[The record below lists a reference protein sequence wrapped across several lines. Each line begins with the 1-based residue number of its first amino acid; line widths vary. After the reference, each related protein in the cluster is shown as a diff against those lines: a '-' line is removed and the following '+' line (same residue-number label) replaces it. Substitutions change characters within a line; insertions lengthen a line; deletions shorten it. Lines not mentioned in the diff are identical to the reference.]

1 MQTNEQKKVIRD
13 EYDGITDYGWKII
26 LRCVLW
32 GLLWIV
38 LLCTGCSGF
47 FTVKSTER
55 AVVSQWWAV
64 NRKAGEWLHFKVPL
78 METVKFYSIVPQ
90 QMSMRIPVWDAWAIT
105 KDNQTIWVDM
115 TIFYRYDDEDII
127 NIAKNY
133 STKVLEENLKQ
144 NVTKAFKES
153 VGKLT
158 IFDVAE
164 KQNELNTSTLE
175 LAKKYVNHYPVTI
188 DDIQITNYDW
198 SAEFDKQIQETMKI
212 AQEAK
217 QQEQNLKKIE
227 IEAQQQVK
235 QAEAEKQARIIKAE
249 AEKEA
254 QELAAEALRIK
265 WEWEK
270 AYNDLI
276 TSKQVNMEYQIKMRE
291 LDIEEQRVKKWNGQ
305 YVSTNNYWP
314 IPVANST
321 LQWR

>member
-1 MQTNEQKKVIRD
+1 MQTNEQKVFLD
-13 EYDGITDYGWKII
+13 EYWDLTKYGWKLI
-26 LRCVLW
+26 LRWILI
-32 GLLWIV
+32 GLLV
-38 LLCTGCSGF
+38 LILLLTGCAWF

-64 NRKAGEWLHFKVPL
+64 NRKAWEWLHFKVPL

-133 STKVLEENLKQ
+133 GTKVLEENLKQ

-175 LAKKYVNHYPVTI
+175 LAKKYVNNYPVTI

-235 QAEAEKQARIIKAE
+235 QAEAEKQAKIIKAE

-254 QELAAEALRIK
+254 QQLQADALRIK

-276 TSKQVNMEYQIKMRE
+276 TAKTVNMEYQIKMKE
-291 LDIEEQRVKKWNGQ
+291 LEIEEKRVQKWDGH

-314 IPVANST
+314 IPVASST
-321 LQWR
+321 LQWK

>member
-1 MQTNEQKKVIRD
+1 MQTNEEKVFLD
-13 EYDGITDYGWKII
+13 EYWELTKYGWKLI
-26 LRCVLW
+26 LRWILI
-32 GLLWIV
+32 GLLV
-38 LLCTGCSGF
+38 LILLLTGCAGF
-47 FTVKSTER
+47 FTVESTER

-64 NRKAGEWLHFKVPL
+64 NRKAGEWLHFKVPVK
-78 METVKFYSIVPQ
+78 ETVKKYSIVPQ
-90 QMSMRIPVWDAWAIT
+90 QMSMRIPVGDAWAIT

-133 STKVLEENLKQ
+133 GTKVLEENLKQ

-175 LAKKYVNHYPVTI
+175 LSKKYVNNYPVTI

-235 QAEAEKQARIIKAE
+235 QAEAEKQAKIIKAE

-254 QELAAEALRIK
+254 QQLQAEALRIK

-276 TSKQVNMEYQIKMRE
+276 TAKQVNMEYQIRMKE
-291 LDIEEQRVKKWNGQ
+291 LEIEEKRVQKWNGQ

-314 IPVANST
+314 IPVASST

>member
-1 MQTNEQKKVIRD
+1 
-13 EYDGITDYGWKII
+13 
-26 LRCVLW
+26 
-32 GLLWIV
+32 
-38 LLCTGCSGF
+38 
-47 FTVKSTER
+47 
-55 AVVSQWWAV
+55 
-64 NRKAGEWLHFKVPL
+64 
-78 METVKFYSIVPQ
+78 METVKIYSIVPQ

-133 STKVLEENLKQ
+133 GTKVLEENLKQ

-175 LAKKYVNHYPVTI
+175 LAKKYVNNYPVTI

-198 SAEFDKQIQETMKI
+198 SAEFDRQIQETMKI

-235 QAEAEKQARIIKAE
+235 QAEAEKQAKIIKAE

-254 QELAAEALRIK
+254 QQLQADALRIK

-276 TSKQVNMEYQIKMRE
+276 TAKQVNMEYQIKMRE
-291 LDIEEQRVKKWNGQ
+291 LDIEEQRVKNWDGH

-314 IPVANST
+314 IPVASST

>member
-1 MQTNEQKKVIRD
+1 MTQANETRTMLD
-13 EYDGITDYGWKII
+13 EYGDLTSYGKRTII
-26 LRCVLW
+26 KYVLW
-32 GLLWIV
+32 GILIIV
-38 LLCTGCSGF
+38 FLRIIFWWF

-55 AVVSQWWAV
+55 AVVSTWWAV
-64 NRKAGEWLHFKVPL
+64 NRVSWEWLHFKVPI

-90 QMSMRIPVWDAWAIT
+90 QMSMNIPVWDAWAIT
-105 KDNQTIWVDM
+105 KDNQTIWVDI
-115 TIFYRYDDEDII
+115 TIFYRYDDKDIV

-133 STKVLEENLKQ
+133 GTKVLEENLKQ
-144 NVTKAFKES
+144 NVIKAFKES
-153 VGKLT
+153 VGKMT

-164 KQNELNTSTLE
+164 KQSELNSSTLE
-175 LAKKYVNHYPVTI
+175 LAIKYVNNYPVTI

-198 SAEFDKQIQETMKI
+198 SAEFDKQIQETMRI

-235 QAEAEKQARIIKAE
+235 QAEAEKQAKIIKAE

-254 QELAAEALRIK
+254 QQLQAEALRIK

-276 TSKQVNMEYQIKMRE
+276 TAKQVNMEYQIKMRE
-291 LDIEEQRVKKWNGQ
+291 LDIEEQRVKNWDGH

-314 IPVANST
+314 IPVASST

>member
-1 MQTNEQKKVIRD
+1 MQTNEEKVFLD
-13 EYDGITDYGWKII
+13 EYWELTKYGWKLI
-26 LRCVLW
+26 LRWILI
-32 GLLWIV
+32 GLLV
-38 LLCTGCSGF
+38 LILLLTGCAGF
-47 FTVKSTER
+47 FTVESTER

-64 NRKAGEWLHFKVPL
+64 NRKAGEWLHFKVPV
-78 METVKFYSIVPQ
+78 METVKKYSIVPQ
-90 QMSMRIPVWDAWAIT
+90 QMSMRIPVGDAWAIT

-133 STKVLEENLKQ
+133 GTKVLEENLKQ

-164 KQNELNTSTLE
+164 KQNELNNSTLQ
-175 LAKKYVNHYPVTI
+175 LAKKYVNNYPVTI

-235 QAEAEKQARIIKAE
+235 QAEAEKQAKIIKAE

-254 QELAAEALRIK
+254 QQLQAEALRIK

-276 TSKQVNMEYQIKMRE
+276 TAKQVNMEYQIRMKE
-291 LDIEEQRVKKWNGQ
+291 LEIEEKRVQKWNGQ

-314 IPVANST
+314 IPVASST

>member
-1 MQTNEQKKVIRD
+1 MYDEERKLTASEWGFIKKV
-13 EYDGITDYGWKII
+13 
-26 LRCVLW
+26 VLW
-32 GLLWIV
+32 WLAILLV
-38 LLCTGCSGF
+38 LIAWCSSF
-47 FTVKSTER
+47 FTVESTER
-55 AVVSQWWAV
+55 AVISQWWAV
-64 NRKAGEWLHFKVPL
+64 NRKAWEGLHFKIPM
-78 METVKFYSIVPQ
+78 METVKIYSIVPQ
-90 QMSMRIPVWDAWAIT
+90 QMTMNIPVGDAWAIT

-115 TIFYRYDDEDII
+115 NIFYRYDDEDII

-133 STKVLEENLKQ
+133 WTKVLEENLKQ
-144 NVTKAFKES
+144 NVIKAFKES

-164 KQNELNTSTLE
+164 KQAELNASTLE
-175 LAKKYVNHYPVTI
+175 LAKKYINSYPVTI

-235 QAEAEKQARIIKAE
+235 QAEAAKQAKIITAE

-254 QELAAEALRIK
+254 EQLAAEALRIK

-276 TSKQVNMEYQIKMRE
+276 TSKQINMEYQIKMRE

-305 YVSTNNYWP
+305 YVSTNNYGP
-314 IPVANST
+314 IPVAQSS
-321 LQWR
+321 LQWK

>member
-1 MQTNEQKKVIRD
+1 MQTNEQKVFID
-13 EYDGITDYGWKII
+13 EYWDVTKAGRKAI
-26 LRCVLW
+26 LRLTLI
-32 GLLWIV
+32 GLLV
-38 LLCTGCSGF
+38 LILLLTGCAWF

-64 NRKAGEWLHFKVPL
+64 NRKAWEWLHFKVPL

-90 QMSMRIPVWDAWAIT
+90 QMEMRIPVWDAWAIT

-133 STKVLEENLKQ
+133 GTKVLEENLKQ

-175 LAKKYVNHYPVTI
+175 LAKKYVNNYPVTI

-235 QAEAEKQARIIKAE
+235 QAEAEKQAKIIKAE

-254 QELAAEALRIK
+254 QQLQADALRIK

-276 TSKQVNMEYQIKMRE
+276 TAKQVNMEYQIKMRE
-291 LDIEEQRVKKWNGQ
+291 LDIEEQRVKNWDGH

-314 IPVANST
+314 IPVASST
-321 LQWR
+321 LLWK

>member
-1 MQTNEQKKVIRD
+1 MQTNEQKVFLD
-13 EYDGITDYGWKII
+13 EYWDLTKYGWKLI
-26 LRCVLW
+26 LRWILI
-32 GLLWIV
+32 GLLV
-38 LLCTGCSGF
+38 LILLLTGCAWF

-64 NRKAGEWLHFKVPL
+64 NRKAWEWLHFKVPL
-78 METVKFYSIVPQ
+78 METVKTYSIVPQ
-90 QMSMRIPVWDAWAIT
+90 QMEMRIPVWDAWAIT

-133 STKVLEENLKQ
+133 GTKVLEENLKQ

-175 LAKKYVNHYPVTI
+175 LAKKYVNNYPVTI

-235 QAEAEKQARIIKAE
+235 QAEAEKQAKIIKAE

-254 QELAAEALRIK
+254 QQLQADALRIK

-276 TSKQVNMEYQIKMRE
+276 TAKTVNMEYQIKMKE
-291 LDIEEQRVKKWNGQ
+291 LEIEEKRVQKWDGH

-314 IPVANST
+314 IPVASST
-321 LQWR
+321 LQWK

>member
-1 MQTNEQKKVIRD
+1 MQTNEQKVFLD
-13 EYDGITDYGWKII
+13 EYWDLTKYGWKLI
-26 LRCVLW
+26 LRWILI
-32 GLLWIV
+32 GLLV
-38 LLCTGCSGF
+38 LILLLTGCAWF

-64 NRKAGEWLHFKVPL
+64 NRKAWEWLHFKVPL
-78 METVKFYSIVPQ
+78 METVKLYSIVPQ
-90 QMSMRIPVWDAWAIT
+90 QMEMRIPVWDAWAIT

-133 STKVLEENLKQ
+133 GTKVLEENLKQ

-175 LAKKYVNHYPVTI
+175 LAKKYVNNYPVTI

-235 QAEAEKQARIIKAE
+235 QAEAEKQAKIIKAE

-254 QELAAEALRIK
+254 QQLQADALRIK

-276 TSKQVNMEYQIKMRE
+276 TAKTVNMEYQIKMKE
-291 LDIEEQRVKKWNGQ
+291 LEIEEKRVQKWDWH

-314 IPVANST
+314 IPVASST
-321 LQWR
+321 LQWK

>member
-1 MQTNEQKKVIRD
+1 MQTNEQNYIFD
-13 EYDGITDYGWKII
+13 EDMRVTKYGWKII
-26 LRCVLW
+26 LRVTLI
-32 GLLWIV
+32 GLLILI
-38 LLCTGCSGF
+38 LLLTGCAWF

-64 NRKAGEWLHFKVPL
+64 NRKAWEWLHFKVPL
-78 METVKFYSIVPQ
+78 METVKIYSIVPQ

-133 STKVLEENLKQ
+133 GTKVLEENLKQ

-175 LAKKYVNHYPVTI
+175 LAKKYVNNYPVTI

-235 QAEAEKQARIIKAE
+235 QAEAEKQAKIIKAE

-254 QELAAEALRIK
+254 QQLQAEALRIK

-276 TSKQVNMEYQIKMRE
+276 TAKTVNMEYQIKMRE
-291 LDIEEQRVKKWNGQ
+291 LDIEEQRVKNWDGH

-314 IPVANST
+314 IPVASST

>member
-1 MQTNEQKKVIRD
+1 MQTNEEKVFLD
-13 EYDGITDYGWKII
+13 EYWDLTKYGWKLI
-26 LRCVLW
+26 LRWVLI
-32 GLLWIV
+32 GLLV
-38 LLCTGCSGF
+38 LILLLTGCAWF

-55 AVVSQWWAV
+55 AVVSQWGAV
-64 NRKAGEWLHFKVPL
+64 NRKAWEWLHFKIPV
-78 METVKFYSIVPQ
+78 METVKIYSIVPQ

-133 STKVLEENLKQ
+133 GTKVLEENLKQ

-164 KQNELNTSTLE
+164 KQKELNTSTLE
-175 LAKKYVNHYPVTI
+175 LAKKYVNNYPVTI

-235 QAEAEKQARIIKAE
+235 QAEAEKQAKIIKAE

-254 QELAAEALRIK
+254 QQLQADALRIK

-276 TSKQVNMEYQIKMRE
+276 TAKTVNMEYQIKMKE
-291 LDIEEQRVKKWNGQ
+291 LEIEEKRVQKWDGH

-314 IPVANST
+314 IPVASST
-321 LQWR
+321 LQWK

>member
-1 MQTNEQKKVIRD
+1 MWNETKSMLD
-13 EYDGITDYGWKII
+13 EYGNLTNYGKKFI
-26 LRCVLW
+26 LRCVLF

-38 LLCTGCSGF
+38 VLCTGCAWF

-55 AVVSQWWAV
+55 AVVSQWGAV
-64 NRKAGEWLHFKVPL
+64 NRVAWEWLHFKIPI
-78 METVKFYSIVPQ
+78 METTKKYSIVPQ
-90 QMSMRIPVWDAWAIT
+90 QMSIKIPVWDAWAIT

-115 TIFYRYDDEDII
+115 TIFYRYDDKDII

-133 STKVLEENLKQ
+133 GTKVLEENLKQ

-153 VGKLT
+153 VGKMT

-164 KQNELNTSTLE
+164 KQNELNSSTLE
-175 LAKKYVNHYPVTI
+175 LSRKYINNYPMTI

-235 QAEAEKQARIIKAE
+235 QAEAEKQAKIIRAE

-254 QELAAEALRIK
+254 QQLAADALRIK

-276 TSKQVNMEYQIKMRE
+276 TAKQVNMEYQIKMKE
-291 LDIEEQRVKKWNGQ
+291 LEIEEKRVEKWNGQ

>member
-1 MQTNEQKKVIRD
+1 MQTNEQNYIFD
-13 EYDGITDYGWKII
+13 EDMRVTKYGWKII
-26 LRCVLW
+26 LRVTLI
-32 GLLWIV
+32 GLLILI
-38 LLCTGCSGF
+38 LLLTGCAWF

-64 NRKAGEWLHFKVPL
+64 NRKEWEWLHFKVPL

-133 STKVLEENLKQ
+133 GTKVLEENLKQ

-175 LAKKYVNHYPVTI
+175 LAKKYVNNYPVTI

-235 QAEAEKQARIIKAE
+235 QAEAEKQAKIIKAE

-254 QELAAEALRIK
+254 QQLQADALRIK

-276 TSKQVNMEYQIKMRE
+276 TAKTVNMEYQIKMKE
-291 LDIEEQRVKKWNGQ
+291 LEIEEKRVQKWDGH

-314 IPVANST
+314 IPVASST
-321 LQWR
+321 LQWK